1 MDGWLIGY
9 PSYLFSKGKTG
20 EQRYAKIP
28 PLALGMTIGL
38 GWNPAPTDTL
48 QIVGMDDSVHPQRR
62 RNFGK
67 EITG

>member
-28 PLALGMTIGL
+28 PYPRNDNRSGME
-38 GWNPAPTDTL
+38 P
-48 QIVGMDDSVHPQRR
+48 IVGMDDSVHPQRR